1 MKKIVRIHRD
11 KLLDEKGEVLA
22 NLRLRVCISF
32 VWYFLCFVFIVISL
46 VLVYNTQSNSALT
59 PKSD

>member
-1 MKKIVRIHRD
+1 M
-11 KLLDEKGEVLA
+11 LFEEKGEILA
-22 NLRLRVCISF
+22 NLRLRVRISF

>member
-1 MKKIVRIHRD
+1 M
-11 KLLDEKGEVLA
+11 LFEEKGEILA